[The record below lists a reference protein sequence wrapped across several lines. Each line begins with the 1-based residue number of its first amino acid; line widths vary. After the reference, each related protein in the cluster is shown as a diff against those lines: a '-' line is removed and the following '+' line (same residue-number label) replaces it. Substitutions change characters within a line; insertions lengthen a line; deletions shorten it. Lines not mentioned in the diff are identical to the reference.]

1 MNFTLNVAQVITA
14 VATVMVNTGTVKA
27 AANTPNLEA
36 IGARCEAGLTASC
49 KQLVKL
55 TGGQCAG
62 PKGSGCRYDSA
73 VYVDNGLMVEVP
85 GYGKSRVETVTFC
98 LNDAGVERYQDLT
111 TDTEFTTFER
121 CLQENT

>member
-14 VATVMVNTGTVKA
+14 VAAVAFNTGSA
-27 AANTPNLEA
+27 IATPNEAYLEA

-62 PKGSGCRYDSA
+62 PKGSGCRYDSE
-73 VYVDNGLMVEVP
+73 VYVDNGLMVNVP
-85 GYGKSRVETVTFC
+85 GFGMSRVETVTFC

-111 TDTEFTTFER
+111 TDTEFTTFEV
-121 CLQENT
+121 CMKENT